1 MMINPKISIIVPVY
15 NVEAYIKGCLESIM
29 RQSYSDIEVLF
40 VDDCG
45 SDNSVSIIDS
55 FISVNNLNNWK
66 IIHHE
71 HNKGLSGARNTGL
84 REAKGDYVYF
94 QDSDDEITDDCI
106 TQLVAPLEESY
117 YDMIVGDYT
126 TTQDG
131 EKSMLNME
139 SGAIKPNDKVL
150 QTYAEGKW
158 YVMAWNKLCNRRF
171 LIENE
176 LYFEE
181 GVLHED
187 VIWTFKV
194 ACKANSIYI
203 ENRPTYIYNIRQS
216 SIMTSM
222 SIEKDVSI
230 YVKAFDCI
238 VDFVKKENRECGKY
252 EYQIIEGKKSGILY
266 SLLEK
271 GEYDVYNRF
280 YPAFYKQSYIS
291 PIDAYKKGVISL
303 AYLIRDFHYALPM
316 SIGCW
321 YKKMFYNVYYR
332 MRGKKIEGAIWK

>member
-1 MMINPKISIIVPVY
+1 
-15 NVEAYIKGCLESIM
+15 
-29 RQSYSDIEVLF
+29 
-40 VDDCG
+40 
-45 SDNSVSIIDS
+45 
-55 FISVNNLNNWK
+55 
-66 IIHHE
+66 
-71 HNKGLSGARNTGL
+71 L
-84 REAKGDYVYF
+84 RKAKGDYVYF
-94 QDSDDEITDDCI
+94 LDSDDEITDDCI
-106 TQLVAPLEESY
+106 VKLVAPLNESC
-117 YDMIVGDYT
+117 YDMVVGDYT
-126 TTQDG
+126 TTQGG
-131 EKSMLNME
+131 EESMLNME
-139 SGAIKPNDKVL
+139 SGAIMTNDKVL

-187 VIWTFKV
+187 VIWTLKV

-271 GEYDVYNRF
+271 GECDVYNRF